1 MRVFIS
7 YRRDDTSGQAGRLY
21 DALAARLGPDNV
33 FMDVD
38 TIDIGVEFKHAIE
51 AAVSSCDV
59 LFVMIGPRW
68 LTAAD
73 SRGERRLS
81 RSDDYVRLE
90 VETALG
96 RNIRVVPAL
105 VAGAIMPVAEDL
117 PGSLGPLALRNAVE
131 MSDGPRWQYDVSR
144 LMSLLERIRAG
155 ESHAEVAP
163 PLEPGTFERS
173 AAGMGA
179 GMAGPAGTGI
189 PGDVVRH
196 TDEPLPGHAPVGST
210 SHPPAGSGGSGSLAP
225 RPADVGT
232 AGGPPP
238 RDGGGSERWQ
248 GGSGG
253 HRSGDRTSGGLSDA
267 PRWLLV
273 LAGLGVVALLAAALI
288 GAYEVGHDGK
298 ASGANTAASNPGTI
312 ATTTPAATASTDGT
326 GVPANADADQTK
338 LWLAIPKPI
347 RRGSCRFANS
357 EHAGGLAT
365 VNCDYDDPKNGRTLV
380 HLDRFV
386 DFAHLQVIYK
396 LHGPGAVAA
405 HGGNPDP
412 QLKAATGGCGRTRW
426 RGEGPWSH
434 EGGGGAMG
442 PVSGRYSCYQATGQC
457 DLVAKMKLTDV
468 NGTTCSVIV
477 WTDNAANMFVKAE
490 QQSSVHAGIASFYD
504 FWHHQFG

>member
-7 YRRDDTSGQAGRLY
+7 YRREDTSGQAGRLY
-21 DALAARLGPDNV
+21 DALADKLGAENV

-81 RSDDYVRLE
+81 RTDDYVRLE

-105 VAGAIMPVAEDL
+105 VAGAAMPVSDDL
-117 PGSLGPLALRNAVE
+117 PGTLSALTLRNAVE
-131 MSDGPRWQYDVSR
+131 MADGPRWQYDVSR
-144 LMSLLERIRAG
+144 LMNLLERIRAG
-155 ESHAEVAP
+155 ESQAEAAP
-163 PLEPGTFERS
+163 PIDMAALASDLPATSAMQGSASDADIERDAARRKAETIRARIAS
-173 AAGMGA
+173 ASPPHQSTGA
-179 GMAGPAGTGI
+179 G
-189 PGDVVRH
+189 H
-196 TDEPLPGHAPVGST
+196 
-210 SHPPAGSGGSGSLAP
+210 
-225 RPADVGT
+225 

-238 RDGGGSERWQ
+238 ASGGGGGHWE
-248 GGSGG
+248 GGS
-253 HRSGDRTSGGLSDA
+253 SGDRRPGGLSDA
-267 PRWLLV
+267 PKWLLA
-273 LAGLGVVALLAAALI
+273 LAGLGVVALLALALF
-288 GAYEVGHDGK
+288 GAYQLGNDRSGSS
-298 ASGANTAASNPGTI
+298 ASTQPAAPGTV
-312 ATTTPAATASTDGT
+312 ANSPTTAGAGTNSTD
-326 GVPANADADQTK
+326 VPANADADQSK

-347 RRGSCRFANS
+347 RRGSCKFADS
-357 EHAGGLAT
+357 EHAGGVAT
-365 VNCDYDDPKNGRTLV
+365 INCDYRDPKHGRTLV

-396 LHGPGAVAA
+396 LHGPGSVAA
-405 HGGNPDP
+405 HGGAPDP
-412 QLKAATGGCGRTRW
+412 QLKNATGGCNRTLW

-434 EGGGGAMG
+434 EAGGGVMG
-442 PVSGRYSCYQATGQC
+442 PVSGRYSCYQADGQC

-468 NGTTCSVIV
+468 NGSTCSVIV
-477 WTDNAANMFVKAE
+477 WTDLAANMFVKAE
-490 QQSSVHAGIASFYD
+490 QQTSVHAGIASFYD